1 LIVAAS
7 TPDFAKMV
15 ADLPERISHA
25 ALAWGEAT
33 PDAPALFD
41 GAERWSYR
49 RLAEATRAA
58 AAWLDRLGARGG
70 DRVMIVCEN
79 SPAAVILILA
89 ASERDVWPV
98 IVNARLSDREI
109 DAIRDHCQPRR
120 IVYTDAVSPDA
131 AAHAARHGAEPLTDP
146 ALPPMAVGPLLDS
159 EPEPVH
165 RGNARQVGALIY
177 TSGTTGKPKGVMLS
191 HRGLLFVA
199 SVSGW
204 MRGLSNADHTY
215 GVLPVSHVF
224 GLASTCLGTLYA
236 GGCLH
241 TVPRF
246 APVAV
251 WKALAEDGVTVFQG
265 VPAMYAK
272 LIEHRNLTGG
282 LSASPALRYLSSG
295 GSVLD
300 LELKQAVER
309 AFGLPLHN
317 GYGLT
322 ECSPTVT
329 QTRLSA
335 PRADA
340 SIGPALPLV
349 ELRFVDHVSGL
360 DVADGQ
366 AGELWVR
373 APNVMLGYYREAAL
387 TNQVITDDGWLK
399 TGDVARL
406 EPDGCVSVVGRIR
419 EIVIRSGFNV
429 YPEEVEGVLTSHPA
443 VTLAAVVGVALA
455 GNEEVV
461 AFVQF
466 IPGQE
471 ADEDALK
478 AYAAERLAPY
488 KRPARIVALDALPAS
503 PTGKLLKS
511 GLRALAADI
520 MGAPKPA

>member
-1 LIVAAS
+1 MTVAGVA
-7 TPDFAKMV
+7 PDFAEMV
-15 ADLPERISHA
+15 AALPPRISHA
-25 ALAWGEAT
+25 ALAWAERT

-41 GAERWSYR
+41 GRERWSYR
-49 RLAEATRAA
+49 RLAAAVGRAA
-58 AAWLDRLGARGG
+58 GHLDRLGVRGG

-79 SPAAVILILA
+79 GLAAVTLILA
-89 ASERDVWPV
+89 ASERDAWPV

-109 DAIRDHCQPRR
+109 DTIRDHCQPRR
-120 IVYTDAVSPDA
+120 LFYTDAVSTDA
-131 AAHAARHGAEPLTDP
+131 AAHAARHGAEPLGDP
-146 ALPPMAVGPLLDS
+146 ELPAMAVGPLLAA

-165 RGNARQVGALIY
+165 TGNERQVGALIY

-204 MRGLSNADHTY
+204 MRGLSNNDRTY

-246 APVAV
+246 APSAV
-251 WKALAEDGVTVFQG
+251 WDALETDGVTVFQG

-272 LIEHRNLTGG
+272 LVEHATVTGR
-282 LSASPALRYLSSG
+282 APVAPALRYLSSG

-300 LELKQAVER
+300 LDLKRAVER
-309 AFGLPLHN
+309 VFGLPLHN

-329 QTRLSA
+329 QTRLDA
-335 PRADA
+335 PRADV

-349 ELRFVDHVSGL
+349 ELRFVDHATGR
-360 DVADGQ
+360 DVADGE

-373 APNVMLGYYREAAL
+373 APNVMLGYYREPAL
-387 TNQVITDDGWLK
+387 TAQVITDDGWLK

-406 EPDGCVSVVGRIR
+406 EPDGCVAVVGRIR

-443 VTLAAVVGVALA
+443 VTLAAVVGHAVA

-466 IPGQE
+466 VPGRGATE
-471 ADEDALK
+471 EELK
-478 AYAAERLAPY
+478 GWAAERLAPY
-488 KRPARIVALDALPAS
+488 KRPARIIAMDALPAS

-511 GLRALAADI
+511 GLRALAAQVMD
-520 MGAPKPA
+520 A

>member
-1 LIVAAS
+1 MTAGRPV
-7 TPDFAKMV
+7 PDFAAMV
-15 ADLPERISHA
+15 AALPPRISNA
-25 ALAWGEAT
+25 ALAWAVRT

-41 GAERWSYR
+41 GTQEWSYR
-49 RLAEATRAA
+49 RLAQAVGSAATQ
-58 AAWLDRLGARGG
+58 LKRLGVVGG

-79 SPAAVILILA
+79 SLAAVTLILA
-89 ASERDVWPV
+89 TSECDAWPV

-109 DAIRDHCQPRR
+109 DTIRDHCQPRR
-120 IVYTDAVSPDA
+120 VFYTDTVSNEA
-131 AAHAARHGAEPLTDP
+131 AAHAARHGAEPLGDP
-146 ALPPMAVGPLLDS
+146 ELPPMAVGPLLDAD
-159 EPEPVH
+159 PEPVH
-165 RGNARQVGALIY
+165 AGNMRQVGALIY

-204 MRGLSNADHTY
+204 MRGLGPNDRTY

-246 APVAV
+246 APAAV
-251 WKALAEDGVTVFQG
+251 WQALEQDGVTVFQG

-272 LIEHRNLTGG
+272 LVEHATVTSRTPT
-282 LSASPALRYLSSG
+282 APALRYLSSG

-300 LELKQAVER
+300 LDLKLAVER
-309 AFGLPLHN
+309 VFGLPLHN

-329 QTRLSA
+329 QTRLDA
-335 PRADA
+335 PRGDT

-349 ELRFVDHVSGL
+349 EMRFVDHVTGL
-360 DVADGQ
+360 DVAGGEP
-366 AGELWVR
+366 GELWVR
-373 APNVMLGYYREAAL
+373 APNVMLGYYREPAL
-387 TNQVITDDGWLK
+387 TAQVITDDGWLK

-406 EPDGCVSVVGRIR
+406 EPDGCVVVVGRIR

-443 VTLAAVVGVALA
+443 VTLAAVVGHAVA

-466 IPGQE
+466 VPGQSASE
-471 ADEDALK
+471 EDLK
-478 AYAAERLAPY
+478 AWAAERLAPY
-488 KRPARIVALDALPAS
+488 KRPSRIVAMDALPAS

-511 GLRALAADI
+511 GLRTLAAEV
-520 MGAPKPA
+520 MAA

>member
-1 LIVAAS
+1 MAAPA
-7 TPDFAKMV
+7 PDFAKMV
-15 ADLPERISHA
+15 ADLPARISHA
-25 ALAWGEAT
+25 ALSWGQAT

-41 GAERWSYR
+41 GVERWSYR
-49 RLAEATRAA
+49 RLSDAVQAA
-58 AAWLDRLGARGG
+58 AARLDRLGVRGG
-70 DRVMIVCEN
+70 DRLMIVCEN

-89 ASERDVWPV
+89 ASERDAWPV

-120 IVYTDAVSPDA
+120 LLYTDAVSPDA
-131 AAHAARHGAEPLTDP
+131 AAHAARHGATPLADP
-146 ALPPMAVGPLLDS
+146 ALPPLAVGPLLAA

-165 RGNARQVGALIY
+165 RGNDRQVGALIY

-246 APVAV
+246 APAAV
-251 WKALAEDGVTVFQG
+251 WRALAEDGVTVFQG

-272 LIEHRNLTGG
+272 LIEHRSLTG
-282 LSASPALRYLSSG
+282 SVAASPALRYLSSG

-300 LELKQAVER
+300 QELKQSVEA

-322 ECSPTVT
+322 ECSPTIT
-329 QTRLSA
+329 QTRLDA
-335 PRADA
+335 PRADV
-340 SIGPALPLV
+340 SIGPPLPLV
-349 ELRFVDHVSGL
+349 DTRFVDHVSGR
-360 DVADGQ
+360 DVADGE

-373 APNVMLGYYREAAL
+373 APNVMLGYYRDPAL
-387 TNQVITDDGWLK
+387 TAQVITDDGWLK
-399 TGDVARL
+399 TGDVARR
-406 EPDGCVSVVGRIR
+406 EADGSLSVVGRIR

-429 YPEEVEGVLTSHPA
+429 YPEEVEAVLTSHPA
-443 VTLAAVVGVALA
+443 VTLAAVVGVALT

-466 IPGQE
+466 IPGQTV
-471 ADEDALK
+471 AEDALK
-478 AYAAERLAPY
+478 AYAAARLAPY

-503 PTGKLLKS
+503 PTGKLLKN
-511 GLRALAADI
+511 GLRPLAAEI
-520 MGAPKPA
+520 MGAITTA